1 MYYPEEIIEEVRQ
14 RNDIVEVISS
24 YVRLQKRG
32 ANHMGL
38 CPFHNEKSP
47 SFSVSAAKQMYYCFG
62 CGKGGNVFTFLME
75 YENETF
81 GEAVKALADRAGI
94 HLPEQEYDA
103 EAKKRAG
110 LRSRLLEVNKEAATY
125 YFYQLRSEK
134 GRAAMEYLKGRA
146 LSNETI
152 REFGLGFSSQNS
164 KELYRYLKS
173 KGYEDELLRQSGL
186 MTFDEAKGVYDKFWN
201 RVMFPIFDTNSRVI
215 GFGGRVMGDG
225 SPKYLNSPETAVF
238 DKSRNLYGLHR
249 ARLSREKYM
258 LVCEGYMDVISL
270 HQAGF
275 TNAVASLG
283 TAFTG
288 LQANLLKRYTG
299 EVVLTYDSD
308 AAGIKA
314 ALRAIPMMK
323 EAGITTKVLNMKPY
337 KDPDEFIKALGAEAF
352 RERIREAQNS
362 FYFEISVLEQDYDM
376 QDPESKTKF
385 FQAVARRLLVF
396 ADDLERNTYIEAVA
410 SRYFIPAEQLRSLV
424 NRLGAGYV
432 NVLPEQAGYT
442 GWEERRERASKKKQT
457 AEEGLKQ
464 SQRLLL
470 TWLIERPELF
480 DKLKGVVDENDILEP
495 LYHQAAALLF
505 QEYRETGAVNPAR
518 LLSQFESKE
527 EQTEVAALFHTLP
540 TEEELDEK
548 AQEKAFN
555 ETIRRIKKMSLEEA
569 AKKASEQGNM
579 ERFGKIIQEQARWQ
593 KLYISWE

>member
-186 MTFDEAKGVYDKFWN
+186 MTFDEARGVYDKFWN

-442 GWEERRERASKKKQT
+442 RWEERRERASKKKQT